1 MIDKLVVVFVCM
13 VFGIAGSARTVQQSF
28 DREAFYSVMA
38 SGSLEKVNEELL
50 VVRSSLIKEKE
61 AYEGAL
67 LMKKAGLLKIPA
79 EKLKA
84 FKAGRIKFE
93 PAIVNDNDNAEYH
106 FLRLT
111 IQEHAPKVVKYHKE
125 IETDKE
131 YIHKGYKNLSPVVQ
145 KAILDY
151 SKTSKV
157 LHQDDL

>member
-1 MIDKLVVVFVCM
+1 MGYKLVFAFVCM
-13 VFGIAGSARTVQQSF
+13 LFGTQVSAIRVQQDF
-28 DREAFYSVMA
+28 DREAFYVAMA
-38 SGSLEKVNEELL
+38 SGSIEAVNNELA
-50 VVRSSLIKEKE
+50 VVRSSSVKEKD

-84 FKAGRIKFE
+84 FKAGRIKFD
-93 PAIVNDNDNAEYH
+93 PAISGDIENVEYH

-111 IQEHAPKVVKYHKE
+111 IQEHAPRVVKYYKE

-131 YIHKGYKNLSPVVQ
+131 YIHKGYRNLSPVIQ

-157 LHQDDL
+157 LQRDDL